1 MCNHK
6 AIGDTKLNAF
16 QPNPDDPALELVGN
30 KTPITLKNIQY
41 SARASK
47 RTHHFNA
54 TIYIDDERALKAF
67 NSGRGNPNQ
76 YYHTHGQSHEAFM
89 HQFHRALT
97 IGVDY
102 VQDKESKLSME
113 EYWNQDNFILGD
125 MTKSMTRS
133 LDWLITD
140 LMNEH
145 LILKEMRNAMKK
157 RTIFYDKRK
166 KGVYHIKQKPTP
178 DALAHCRRENVHAL
192 FFNDLPEAEAYY
204 YWRKI

>member
-113 EYWNQDNFILGD
+113 EYWNQDNSNLGD

-145 LILKEMRNAMKK
+145 LILKEMRNKM
-157 RTIFYDKRK
+157 RTRTLFYDRK
-166 KGVYHIKQKPTP
+166 NQNVVHIKQRPTP
-178 DALAHCRRENVHAL
+178 EALAYYKKQNAHAL

>member
-1 MCNHK
+1 M
-6 AIGDTKLNAF
+6 KLNAF

-30 KTPITLKNIQY
+30 KTPIVLKNIQF
-41 SARASK
+41 SKRTSK

-54 TIYIDDERALKAF
+54 TIYIDGERALKVF

-89 HQFHRALT
+89 HEFHRALA

-102 VQDKESKLSME
+102 ARDKESKLSME
-113 EYWNQDNFILGD
+113 EYWNQDNSNLGD

-145 LILKEMRNAMKK
+145 LILKEMRNKMKK
-157 RTIFYDKRK
+157 QTLFYDTK
-166 KGVYHIKQKPTP
+166 KKKVFILKQRPNP
-178 DALAHCRRENVHAL
+178 EALAYYKKQNANGL

-204 YWRKI
+204 YWRKR